1 MPLGNTSDIHIVI
14 EGRILENV
22 KDHSIL
28 GIILNKHLKFYKE
41 VDFALGR
48 AKKTFGKM
56 AYLLQ
61 GFVGICQNGAWY
73 SSMGLHERPKSSKDG
88 KVPDTV
94 PKTNS

>member
-56 AYLLQ
+56 AYLLK
-61 GFVGICQNGAWY
+61 GRVGICQKIGI
-73 SSMGLHERPKSSKDG
+73 GLF
-88 KVPDTV
+88 KVLAIPA
-94 PKTNS
+94 